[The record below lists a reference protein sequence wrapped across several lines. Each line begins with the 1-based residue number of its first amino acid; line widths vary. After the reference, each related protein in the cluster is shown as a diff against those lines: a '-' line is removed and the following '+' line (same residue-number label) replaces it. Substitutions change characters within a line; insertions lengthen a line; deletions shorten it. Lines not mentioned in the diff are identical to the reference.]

1 MLIKMKLHTLHFLT
15 CTFLFVL
22 ASSTSWAQNSTEKIR
37 STPSELALSVGTK
50 VEWRTDLK
58 TAISHATKA
67 KKPIFWY
74 VTTLQGSFMD
84 RQPEV
89 DRYMMGGPFSWP
101 AMVRLLNE
109 DYIPLRLP
117 ADRKLRKKYNLAPV
131 EFIEP
136 GILILSSK
144 GKEKSRVD
152 RVTTLHPGWFQAQ
165 FNGQI
170 DEISNFPGFL
180 DQTINELFYRSLP
193 TAELGRDK
201 FEEALAQ
208 LEGDQKA
215 DAMWLFA
222 AGMHDQRNETE
233 ARKVLMNLKNQF
245 PEHPLGAK
253 AALEL
258 EGHGPYWRGFE
269 SYDDIPEQALTA
281 NSSGTLA
288 MVGTFSADEIEQR
301 SIAFLVRTQS
311 EDGAWRDSIYDFG
324 GTDSMPNVY
333 AAVTAINARGL
344 IGKEHASEALSRAL
358 KYLSS
363 DDILNLEDLDE
374 LIWAYLYRI
383 RLYCA
388 LLGEESGSNESISKL
403 LQHNVDAM
411 VAMQVK
417 NGSWFHE
424 YQNPFVTASCLIAL
438 SDATKHGAVVEDLE
452 DIVERG
458 LIPLEKSRSKK
469 GAYSYYIGNRS
480 SSLEGSVGRTPVGEL
495 ARHFWGVS
503 KKKDLGNAIG
513 NSIRHQEPLFL
524 ARKYDD
530 HTDMHAYGGF
540 FFWYSMLG
548 RTEAIVALPKG
559 KLRTKYSA
567 QQRDLILAL
576 PEIDGVFI
584 DSHELGRSYGTGM
597 ALWCL
602 DLLDETD

>member
-1 MLIKMKLHTLHFLT
+1 MKSFAPLFLT
-15 CTFLFVL
+15 CAILFVY
-22 ASSTSWAQNSTEKIR
+22 SGSTLWAQNSTEKIR
-37 STPSELALSVGTK
+37 KPPGDLALTVGAQ

-58 TAISHATKA
+58 TAISHAKKS

-74 VTTLQGSFMD
+74 VPTLEGSFMD
-84 RQPEV
+84 RQAEV

-101 AMVRLLNE
+101 TMVQLLNE
-109 DYIPLRLP
+109 DYIPLRLE
-117 ADRKLRKKYNLAPV
+117 ADRKLRKKYDLEPIAFV
-131 EFIEP
+131 EP
-136 GILILSSK
+136 GILILSSS

-152 RVTTLHPGWFQAQ
+152 RITTMHPGWFKTQ
-165 FNGQI
+165 FHGPM
-170 DEISNFPGFL
+170 DEVSSFPGLL
-180 DQTINELFYRSLP
+180 DQKTNELFYRSLP
-193 TAELGRDK
+193 AADSGQEEFELALAELK
-201 FEEALAQ
+201 N
-208 LEGDQKA
+208 DQKA

-222 AGMHDQRNETE
+222 AGLHDQQKEGPARN
-233 ARKVLMNLKNQF
+233 LLINLITQF

-269 SYDDIPEQALTA
+269 SYDDLPAEALA
-281 NSSGTLA
+281 AHASGTLA
-288 MVGTFSADEIEQR
+288 SSETFSTEEIEKR

-344 IGKEHASEALSRAL
+344 IGKASATDALQRAL
-358 KYLSS
+358 KYLAS
-363 DDILNLEDLDE
+363 DDILNLEDQDE
-374 LIWAYLYRI
+374 LIWVYLYRT

-388 LLGEESGSNESISKL
+388 LLDQKPQRDESIGKL

-411 VAMQVK
+411 VAMQAK

-438 SDATKHGAVVEDLE
+438 FDASNHGVIAENLE
-452 DIVERG
+452 NIVERG

-469 GAYSYYIGNRS
+469 GAYSYYLGNGS
-480 SSLEGSVGRTPVGEL
+480 SPIEGSVGRTPVGEL
-495 ARHFWGVS
+495 ARHLWGAA
-503 KKKDLGNAIG
+503 KKKELGNAVG
-513 NSIRHQEPLFL
+513 YSIRDQEPLFL

-530 HTDMHAYGGF
+530 HTNLYAYGGF

-548 RTEAIVALPKG
+548 RTEAIAALPKG
-559 KLRTKYSA
+559 KQRTKYMA
-567 QQRDLILAL
+567 QQKELILAL
-576 PEIDGVFI
+576 AEIDGAFI